1 MSTAQ
6 AARNDGGVVSEKLP
20 VTALCEA
27 RSGEA
32 AAAAAGRFFGV
43 SRESDV
49 RGAADGRISHKKRD
63 IIDYFKTSN
72 TEQHLTAYAEYQ
84 RDKIDDFEFLFQD
97 HRAVQRKRN
106 DAAADKKRKTH
117 ASESVVS
124 HDPHTG
130 RKHRKE

>member
-20 VTALCEA
+20 VTALGEA

-63 IIDYFKTSN
+63 IIKSLEMNNKTRLPPLF
-72 TEQHLTAYAEYQ
+72 TVATA
-84 RDKIDDFEFLFQD
+84 
-97 HRAVQRKRN
+97 
-106 DAAADKKRKTH
+106 
-117 ASESVVS
+117 
-124 HDPHTG
+124 
-130 RKHRKE
+130 

>member
-32 AAAAAGRFFGV
+32 ADAAAGRFFGV
-43 SRESDV
+43 SREIDV

-63 IIDYFKTSN
+63 IIYV
-72 TEQHLTAYAEYQ
+72 
-84 RDKIDDFEFLFQD
+84 FLFS
-97 HRAVQRKRN
+97 RCSILRFAVTANMVTGNAVCRQRFCSLMVAGAIHFDRVVHS
-106 DAAADKKRKTH
+106 DR
-117 ASESVVS
+117 SERSIIGRTLYS
-124 HDPHTG
+124 AHTAQF
-130 RKHRKE
+130 H